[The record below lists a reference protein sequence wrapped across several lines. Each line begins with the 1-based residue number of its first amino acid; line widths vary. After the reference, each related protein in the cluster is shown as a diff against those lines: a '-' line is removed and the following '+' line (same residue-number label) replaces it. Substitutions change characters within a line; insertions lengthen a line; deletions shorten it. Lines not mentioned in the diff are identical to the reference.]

1 MALCIWKKYNA
12 AYHAAVTKICTG
24 DCEGK
29 SGQYMAHWCVK
40 CLKDVP
46 LTKWNNTGSNS
57 QNQTFHTCSYCGNT
71 VTSTSGSIYNSW
83 DPKLVT
89 CRTCGG
95 TGTITVSSGYY
106 TQGTYLTTVT
116 AEQNTYP
123 RNGQHTDGYWYVY
136 QGLANKAP
144 TISGTDTNLGTL
156 TELEYKYSI
165 NDTDPSDTITVFER
179 LDGTQLRTFTATRD
193 IEYTIKP
200 IWVEILN
207 GIHTLTITAT
217 DNIGASTVRTITFA
231 KAEHELEF
239 TLQTPL
245 PADDMVTK
253 TIMSITREIP
263 AGAVMQIY
271 VCNNGFDEIPT
282 WEDITAKVVDGDK
295 FFFANTTKTAA
306 EWGYNIRICVQ
317 RLGADVGGT
326 IFITSVG
333 GNFE

>member
-1 MALCIWKKYNA
+1 MALCIWKKYN
-12 AYHAAVTKICTG
+12 VTQYTEWLAQYANNANDTFSEGFTVYSSYSVDHNSFYGIGPPYALDVGKTG
-24 DCEGK
+24 YVIGQNTLHYYYNVRLNEGSVGNYYK
-29 SGQYMAHWCVK
+29 FKH
-40 CLKDVP
+40 
-46 LTKWNNTGSNS
+46 
-57 QNQTFHTCSYCGNT
+57 NQTVYLRASRP
-71 VTSTSGSIYNSW
+71 S
-83 DPKLVT
+83 
-89 CRTCGG
+89 
-95 TGTITVSSGYY
+95 Y
-106 TQGTYLTTVT
+106 TQGAYLTTVT
-116 AEQNTYP
+116 AEANTYP
-123 RNGQHTDGYWYVY
+123 QNGRHTDGYWYVY

-144 TISGTDTNLGTL
+144 TISGTDTNFGTL

-165 NDTDPSDTITVFER
+165 NDTDPSDTITVIER

-282 WEDITAKVVDGDK
+282 WEDITAKVVDGEK
-295 FFFANTTKTAA
+295 FFFANTVKTAA
-306 EWGYNIRICVQ
+306 EWGYNIKICVQ
-317 RLGADVGGT
+317 RLGADVGDA